1 MHITHAVHE
10 INVSLVHSLTY
21 QIETG
26 P

>member
-10 INVSLVHSLTY
+10 INVVYPLTY